1 MNKSYKIIDDKILYL
16 NTEVNCT
23 KVAAGS
29 KNVEFI
35 WKIPSITIDEFAKL
49 KVFTC
54 QQGAGTR
61 GSSVLSFRLKNVL
74 FNQSTYYSIENS
86 QFPLIF
92 AGSFNTDTTFWDT
105 TLSGISIIPQ
115 TLNTISI
122 VVSDVLTNQSA
133 GIDNTISFLIGIH
146 IQQYDLKLSQINN
159 PYN

>member
-35 WKIPSITIDEFAKL
+35 WKPITIDEFAKL